1 VSDRALGE
9 DGAAPLAAIWAMVF
23 FAGPGFF
30 LPLEQEVS
38 RAIASRRAQG
48 VGSGPLIVR
57 AAGLGAVLAGFVIV
71 SMLVLSPWM
80 IPHLFDDQPL
90 LFVALAVSV
99 VGFFLGHLV
108 RGVISGRG
116 RFWDYSAFIGV
127 EGLVRLLIGVSLAVI
142 GVKTAGGYG
151 LALALAP
158 LAAFGVVAARQKNV
172 LEPGPPAPWSEL
184 SQSLGALLGGSLF
197 AQGLANAGPI
207 AVKLLADKDQS
218 GDVKR
223 FFNGVI
229 VARVP
234 LFLFQAVQ
242 AALLPKLAAM
252 SGARHYHDFRHP
264 LGRLVEAVIA
274 IGILGTVGGYLL
286 GPFVVDTLFNAK
298 LSHLDVGLLAGGTA
312 FYIIATSLAQALIAL
327 EGQARMALGWG
338 AGAVAFVAVTA
349 AGNDLLLRVELG
361 SLVSSAVAA
370 GAMTVLLLGRLNVVE
385 AIEDRELAARL
396 S

>member
-1 VSDRALGE
+1 
-9 DGAAPLAAIWAMVF
+9 MVF

-48 VGSGPLIVR
+48 LGSGPLITR
-57 AAGLGAVLAGFVIV
+57 AAGLGAVLAAFVV
-71 SMLVLSPWM
+71 TTSLLLSPWM
-80 IPHLFDDQPL
+80 IPHLFDDQPM
-90 LFVALAVSV
+90 LFVALLVSV

-116 RFWDYSAFIGV
+116 RFWSYSLFIGA
-127 EGLVRLLIGVSLAVI
+127 EGTVRLALGVALAVI

-158 LAAFGVVAARQKNV
+158 LAAFAIVASGQRNV

-184 SQSLGALLGGSLF
+184 SQSLGALLAGSVF

-207 AVKLLADKDQS
+207 AVNLLAHEDQDA
-218 GDVKR
+218 DVKR

-252 SGARHYHDFRHP
+252 SGARHYHDFRHQ
-264 LGRLVEAVIA
+264 LGRLVEAVVA
-274 IGILGTVGGYLL
+274 IGIVGTVAGYVL
-286 GPFVVDTLFNAK
+286 GPFVVDTLFDAR
-298 LSHLDVGLLAGGTA
+298 LGHRDVGLLAAGTA
-312 FYIIATSLAQALIAL
+312 FYIIAMSLAQALIAI
-327 EGQARMALGWG
+327 EGQIRMAVGW
-338 AGAVAFVAVTA
+338 ASGAVAFVIVVVL
-349 AGNDLLLRVELG
+349 GHDLLLRVELG
-361 SLVSSAVAA
+361 SLVSSGVAM
-370 GAMTVLLLGRLNVVE
+370 GAMALLLLGRLRTVE
-385 AIEDRELAARL
+385 SIEDRERAAARL
-396 S
+396 V